1 MGPAR
6 TGSWKCGVLGL
17 PPGVLWKHHG
27 HGGHEIYL
35 RAVACNGCI
44 ARIRHIG
51 RSCYS
56 KFTSS
61 IINLHQTSSNQI
73 NLPLNYPKLCHSKK
87 EQIFWLSIDL
97 GVPSFIDPGQGR
109 LHLAQRG
116 GSASGA
122 VSCALET
129 RQHHGWEL
137 NERNHAGIL

>member
-1 MGPAR
+1 MDMVGMRYTYVPWHKR
-6 TGSWKCGVLGL
+6 RVFRQDGQD
-17 PPGVLWKHHG
+17 
-27 HGGHEIYL
+27 
-35 RAVACNGCI
+35 
-44 ARIRHIG
+44 G